1 MMTDPKGSEIGL
13 EDLANVAGGT
23 KSSPQLAGHCAT
35 GSHIT
40 GSHIKQ
46 GGMTLESGIT
56 LNYGHIEVKYVEQK

>member
-1 MMTDPKGSEIGL
+1 MTDPKGSEIGL

-35 GSHIT
+35 GSHI
-40 GSHIKQ
+40 KQ
-46 GGMTLESGIT
+46 GGMTLDSGIT